1 MPEKPTVATTKPNTN
16 PIINF
21 MMFSLSVYVER
32 TLWKRNIPT
41 EIFGSLQPSHR
52 HCCRLALQ
60 SELGTCSM
68 CDFFET
74 QQTICD
80 VDDLHYQNK

>member
-1 MPEKPTVATTKPNTN
+1 MPEKPTLATTKPKIN
-16 PIINF
+16 PITNL
-21 MMFSLSVYVER
+21 MMLSLSVYVEK

-60 SELGTCSM
+60 IELGTCSM

-80 VDDLHYQNK
+80 VDDLHCQNK

>member
-1 MPEKPTVATTKPNTN
+1 MPEKPTLATTNPKTN
-16 PIINF
+16 PITNL
-21 MMFSLSVYVER
+21 MMLSLSVYVEQ
-32 TLWKRNIPT
+32 TLWKRNTPT
-41 EIFGSLQPSHR
+41 EIFESLQPSRR

-80 VDDLHYQNK
+80 VDDLHCQNK

>member
-1 MPEKPTVATTKPNTN
+1 
-16 PIINF
+16 
-21 MMFSLSVYVER
+21 MMFSLSVYVEQ

-41 EIFGSLQPSHR
+41 EFFGSLQPSHR

-60 SELGTCSM
+60 IELDTCSM

-74 QQTICD
+74 QQTIYD
-80 VDDLHYQNK
+80 VDDLHCQNK